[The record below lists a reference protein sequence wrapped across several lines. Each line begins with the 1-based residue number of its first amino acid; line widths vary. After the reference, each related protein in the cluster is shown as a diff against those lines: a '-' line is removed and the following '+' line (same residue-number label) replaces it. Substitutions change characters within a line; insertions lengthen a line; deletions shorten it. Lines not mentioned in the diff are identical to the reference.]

1 MTFLKNLR
9 SDFAVGDKQFTKWGI
24 TSDEFEPLE
33 DNSKQC
39 LKTCYDESNPDCD
52 GSWRVESCDTQ
63 LNFVCQNSC
72 KFNDIPTN
80 LSYANLLMLLTDKCP
95 EGWITYENS
104 CYKLETSSNLKNLDQ
119 EGGLRHCKNTYNGI
133 LSVMNSREEADYL
146 SNYVYG
152 VSVSHHN
159 NPFLYL
165 HLPLC
170 VSFIAIYHFTYQ
182 WNSIPKFG
190 YRSHSQHK
198 ISGISRWY
206 HHD

>member
-1 MTFLKNLR
+1 
-9 SDFAVGDKQFTKWGI
+9 
-24 TSDEFEPLE
+24 
-33 DNSKQC
+33 
-39 LKTCYDESNPDCD
+39 
-52 GSWRVESCDTQ
+52 
-63 LNFVCQNSC
+63 
-72 KFNDIPTN
+72 
-80 LSYANLLMLLTDKCP
+80 MLLTDKCP

-182 WNSIPKFG
+182 WNSIPEFG

-206 HHD
+206 HHDWWYHGWQGEYKLHRSLWSRLHNRLCPNQRGYWCSN

>member
-1 MTFLKNLR
+1 MSRGLDHLWKLLLQ
-9 SDFAVGDKQFTKWGI
+9 AGDKFQ
-24 TSDEFEPLE
+24 
-33 DNSKQC
+33 SK
-39 LKTCYDESNPDCD
+39 ESWP
-52 GSWRVESCDTQ
+52 RR
-63 LNFVCQNSC
+63 
-72 KFNDIPTN
+72 
-80 LSYANLLMLLTDKCP
+80 
-95 EGWITYENS
+95 WI
-104 CYKLETSSNLKNLDQ
+104 ETLQ
-119 EGGLRHCKNTYNGI
+119 NTYNGI

-182 WNSIPKFG
+182 WNSISEFG

-206 HHD
+206 HHDWWYHGWQGEYKLHRSLWSRLHNKLCPNQRGYWCSN